1 MEDLTAIYSSV
12 FTCLGL
18 ISTEGQALCHAA
30 VHLMRFRSMVPTAT
44 YTCTSFLLL
53 SDPIGIV
60 CFQIP
65 EKTSPAS
72 HAQWGTGTLSK
83 AALGPIYL
91 DAPGS
96 PSYTIP
102 PGIENVLWDLSL
114 FLGQ

>member
-12 FTCLGL
+12 FTCVGL
-18 ISTEGQALCHAA
+18 ISTEGQVLLHAA
-30 VHLMRFRSMVPTAT
+30 VHLMKFRSVVPTAT

-53 SDPIGIV
+53 SDPIGLI
-60 CFQIP
+60 CFQLS

-83 AALGPIYL
+83 AALEPIYL
-91 DAPGS
+91 DAPGR
-96 PSYTIP
+96 PSYAIP
-102 PGIENVLWDLSL
+102 LGTENVLWDLSP